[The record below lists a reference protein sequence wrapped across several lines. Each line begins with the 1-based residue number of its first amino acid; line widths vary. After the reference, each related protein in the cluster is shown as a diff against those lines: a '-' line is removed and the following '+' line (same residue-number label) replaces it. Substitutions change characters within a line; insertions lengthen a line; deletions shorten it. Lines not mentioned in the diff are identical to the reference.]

1 MLRKHISGIIPVVPT
16 ESKIARANTVT
27 TVWEA
32 HNVFIPNPKKYRWVE
47 TEFEPELLTFPSGKH
62 DDQIDCMTMCLNDL
76 ISKSQSIDPTNIEML
91 LKGLE
96 I

>member
-76 ISKSQSIDPTNIEML
+76 ISKSQRIDPTNIEML